1 MAWMYLIIAG
11 LLEIV
16 WAFFMK
22 KSMGFTLL
30 VPSIITIVTMVIS
43 FGLLSLAM
51 RTLPLGTAY
60 AVWVGIG
67 AFGAFVLG
75 VVLLGEALTPMRVAA
90 AGLIVMGIILMKV
103 SSMTE

>member
-1 MAWMYLIIAG
+1 MAWVYLIIAG
-11 LLEIV
+11 FLEIV

-22 KSMGFTLL
+22 KSMGFTVL
-30 VPSIITIVTMVIS
+30 VPSAITIVTMIIS

-90 AGLIVMGIILMKV
+90 AGLIVLGIILMKL